1 MATFFYDGTRDAF
14 QAGIR
19 RVFFG
24 ADTSAARMRAWC
36 SCASEVTTRQLFD
49 VPKKHVCAR
58 CLCISRVRRRT
69 SPFPVLGSASGCL
82 RARSLVGWR
91 TPRTLT
97 ARGSEPQPGSFLSLQ
112 KLTGGSVGLAVRA
125 RSLPHGSDLQSR
137 APKAHG
143 SIPVVAA
150 TTAAFARTSC
160 ARSGCVSGCLRRA
173 NQAPA
178 EHQSPT
184 PTVVPL
190 RDCQCCCENT
200 PLSRFLL

>member
-1 MATFFYDGTRDAF
+1 MC
-14 QAGIR
+14 
-19 RVFFG
+19 
-24 ADTSAARMRAWC
+24 AWY

-69 SPFPVLGSASGCL
+69 SPFPVLGSARGCS
-82 RARSLVGWR
+82 RARSLVGWG

-112 KLTGGSVGLAVRA
+112 KMAGGIVGLAVRA
-125 RSLPHGSDLQSR
+125 RSLPHGSDSQSR

-150 TTAAFARTSC
+150 TTAACARTSC
-160 ARSGCVSGCLRRA
+160 ARSGCVSGAL
-173 NQAPA
+173 PA
-178 EHQSPT
+178 RHRVST
-184 PTVVPL
+184 N
-190 RDCQCCCENT
+190 R
-200 PLSRFLL
+200 